1 MGKKKKHKKSLIQIV
16 IKLMF
21 ATAAI
26 ITSIAELIK
35 ALR

>member
-1 MGKKKKHKKSLIQIV
+1 MGKKKKHKKSLIQII

-35 ALR
+35 ALK

>member
-1 MGKKKKHKKSLIQIV
+1 MGKKKKHKKSLVQIV

-21 ATAAI
+21 ASAAI

-35 ALR
+35 ALK